1 MKQKKTPATSEEVK
15 SEEVKEEQQ
24 SVKVYPDI
32 DFNRKE
38 RRKSLIYGALLV
50 ILMGGMGASI
60 FIQGLNNPESSTVG
74 YLMGAIM
81 LIFVVIF
88 LSMIPS
94 SFKQYPVDGKPII
107 EITPKAIT
115 INGEAK
121 KISDI
126 LEVRLTITLAPV
138 GNKEENEKYVES
150 LLDKEPEKHMT
161 GNVDFAVKAIGKKG
175 ETTKTLFTTVADS
188 YEALVALYQ
197 AGVKH
202 YSIVYS
208 LKKISKTSRYNLGEA
223 VTEDGVKL
231 SELSKK
237 DRMKQLF

>member
-24 SVKVYPDI
+24 SVKIYPDI

-138 GNKEENEKYVES
+138 GNKEENEKYVDS

-161 GNVDFAVKAIGKKG
+161 GNVDFAVKAIGKRAKPPKRFSPRSPIL
-175 ETTKTLFTTVADS
+175 TKPSSPFIRRAS
-188 YEALVALYQ
+188 
-197 AGVKH
+197 
-202 YSIVYS
+202 SITAS
-208 LKKISKTSRYNLGEA
+208 CIR
-223 VTEDGVKL
+223 
-231 SELSKK
+231 SKK
-237 DRMKQLF
+237 YRKLRVTISAKPLRKME

>member
-24 SVKVYPDI
+24 SVKIYPDI

-94 SFKQYPVDGKPII
+94 SFKQYPVDGKADYRDYAQSDNDQRRSQ
-107 EITPKAIT
+107 EDFGYTRSSAHD
-115 INGEAK
+115 NSRAGRQQRGER
-121 KISDI
+121 KI
-126 LEVRLTITLAPV
+126 RR
-138 GNKEENEKYVES
+138 
-150 LLDKEPEKHMT
+150 
-161 GNVDFAVKAIGKKG
+161 
-175 ETTKTLFTTVADS
+175 
-188 YEALVALYQ
+188 
-197 AGVKH
+197 
-202 YSIVYS
+202 
-208 LKKISKTSRYNLGEA
+208 ISSR
-223 VTEDGVKL
+223 
-231 SELSKK
+231 
-237 DRMKQLF
+237 